1 MIISVDAEKGYDK
14 IKHPFM
20 IKKKLPQKVG
30 ILGTYL
36 NFIKVIYN
44 KLTVN
49 IILNVEKTKAFPL
62 RSGTK

>member
-1 MIISVDAEKGYDK
+1 MIISVDAQKGYDK

-20 IKKKLPQKVG
+20 IKKKKKKLPQKVG

-36 NFIKVIYN
+36 NFIKAIYN

-49 IILNVEKTKAFPL
+49 IILNVEKPKAFPL
-62 RSGTK
+62 